1 MNLFDSARHRLVVLT
16 LCCAALSPAQAFA
29 QQAPKKADPAVA
41 RQAELIRK
49 LQSSENQL
57 KEANAKL
64 SQEKSAADEALAAA
78 NKGRAAEA
86 ARNKA
91 DQTQA
96 QALRRQLSDKQDALA
111 KVERELEQS
120 RRELEQSRRDLR
132 EDRTRVAELDK
143 DRQGQSA
150 RAVRAEANA
159 EQQTLLL
166 TRSAASAKDLDL
178 QLRECRGQN
187 KALSG
192 ITHDLLSAIDK
203 AGYGDALIGK
213 EPFSGYKRVR
223 VEALIQE
230 YRDKVDDRRSDLT
243 TR

>member
-1 MNLFDSARHRLVVLT
+1 MNPMNPARHRLVVLT
-16 LCCAALSPAQAFA
+16 LCCAALSPVPLMA
-29 QQAPKKADPAVA
+29 QQASKKADPAVA

-49 LQSSENQL
+49 LQSSENEL
-57 KEANAKL
+57 KEANTKL
-64 SQEKSAADEALAAA
+64 TQEKSAADEALAAA

-86 ARNKA
+86 ARTKA
-91 DQTQA
+91 EQTQA
-96 QALRRQLSDKQDALA
+96 SALRRQLSDKQEALA
-111 KVERELEQS
+111 KLERELEQS
-120 RRELEQSRRDLR
+120 RRELEQSRRDVR
-132 EDRTRVAELDK
+132 DDRARVAELDRE
-143 DRQGQSA
+143 RQGQSA

-203 AGYGDALIGK
+203 AGYGEALIGK

-223 VEALIQE
+223 VESLIQE

-243 TR
+243 IR